1 MTTFMDVI
9 NVVNQFTISESQLE
23 TWSNIGAQK
32 TSALTY
38 QVVSNCL
45 DSYNWRNSKPEVF
58 LQGSYGND
66 TNTYGSSD
74 VDIVVLYKPSFKS
87 DTTALSLEEK
97 LLQDQ
102 SFPSASYLFADF
114 KADVLSALK
123 KTFGHAATEER
134 RCLKIK
140 SDNGRQPADVLPCI
154 LHKKYISFSTTLERY
169 HERYYEGVTFYIPSE
184 NRWATNFP
192 KLHLANGSLKNSNER
207 TKGQYKKIVRVFKNA
222 RTYLIDKK
230 IISKDLASSYFLECM
245 LYNVPDSYFTT
256 DLQYSFKEIL
266 RFLLVVFANN
276 TEEYFLSQDGQSKL
290 FANFT
295 HGYWPK
301 ANAVNLIVAL
311 ANLGRNWSA

>member
-1 MTTFMDVI
+1 MDVI
-9 NVVNQFTISESQLE
+9 NTVNQFKIPESQLE

-38 QVVSNCL
+38 QAVSNCL

-87 DTTALSLEEK
+87 DTTALSSAEK
-97 LLQDQ
+97 LLQDL
-102 SFPSASYLFADF
+102 SFSSASYLFADF
-114 KADVLSALK
+114 RADVLSALK
-123 KTFGHAATEER
+123 KTFGNAVTEER

-140 SDNGRQPADVLPCI
+140 GENGRQPADVLPCV
-154 LHKKYISFSTTLERY
+154 LHKKYISFSTTFDNY
-169 HERYYEGVTFYIPSE
+169 QEGVTFYIPSE
-184 NRWATNFP
+184 ERWAANFP
-192 KLHLANGSLKNSNER
+192 KLHLSNGSLKNNSER
-207 TKGQYKKIVRVFKNA
+207 TNGQYKKIVRIFKNA
-222 RTYLIDKK
+222 RTYLIDKR

-245 LYNVPDSYFTT
+245 LFNVPDPYFTT

-266 RFLLVVFANN
+266 KFLLVAFENN
-276 TEEYFLSQDGQSKL
+276 TNEYFVSQDGQSKL
-290 FANFT
+290 FANFI

-301 ANAVNLIVAL
+301 ANAIKLIVAL
-311 ANLGRNWSA
+311 ADLGKNWSA